1 MKKGLFFLLFMVAF
15 VFKGFSQSTPA
26 DSTEMYAYIDSV
38 LAEARGPIK
47 RTDFFNLMTTFNSY
61 MALQG
66 VNGIGLINASD
77 TASMLTPYIN
87 RSDTAAMLATYTRYN
102 EFLDSI
108 SDLRTNLQL
117 DVLQLTDTAA
127 MLQSYI
133 QRGDTASMLN
143 SYINRNDTATAFAP
157 FIERSDT
164 ATMLTAYISRND
176 TASMLNSYTRRAELE
191 DTALAI
197 RNDLTA
203 VIGTKTDTTEF
214 NALELTYN
222 PNSQPI
228 LNKHYRAVDKQTIY
242 IEEINN
248 AAQGV
253 SRLLNTTLSSGR
265 NAYQDAEV
273 VWIADNSDS
282 AVTYSNKGANFTLSR
297 NGKIYGKNNE
307 GDWFEWSSYYPNID
321 FQENKQKAGL
331 RLFSYIDYGYYRSRV
346 EADTATLYSI
356 DTCTQ
361 NKIEY
366 NVSNSSITLIPD
378 GAKAGSLY
386 SIFPN
391 DGSGDFSVTRATTA
405 TRVNASGL
413 IESVAANVPRID
425 YTGGGCPSLL
435 LEPQRTN
442 IVTHSEDFTTT
453 WTLGGTII
461 TANQTISPR
470 GDTTGSLIQGN
481 GTTSIAYAR
490 ITGITLPAG
499 VNTQSFYVKYINTQ
513 WVRLTFEQF
522 DNSGVVY
529 LDILNGAVGSSTG
542 GVTGSI
548 EDAGNGWFRISA
560 TLDIGTTDLTG
571 RAPFFSLVDADGSP
585 VFPNTTAQAQAKAY
599 IWGAQLEAGAYATSY
614 IPTSG
619 TTVTRNADVINLT
632 GAAALL
638 GDSEGTLFWEASIFD
653 ADGNGGSLSLSDGTL
668 NNWVR
673 IGKNNVTTAVAFFI
687 GEGGN
692 IQLNASGGT
701 WSDNTFLK
709 AALGYATNDFTGW
722 VNGVQVVTDTSGST
736 FSSGTLTR
744 VDFSSSG
751 ITAPFYGRI
760 RQLAVFPTRL
770 TNAELQT
777 LTQ

>member
-15 VFKGFSQSTPA
+15 IFKGFSQSTPA

-66 VNGIGLINASD
+66 VNGIAIINAGD
-77 TASMLTPYIN
+77 TASMLTPYISRN
-87 RSDTAAMLATYTRYN
+87 DTAAAFIPFIERSDTASMLASYIQRSDTAAMLT
-102 EFLDSI
+102 
-108 SDLRTNLQL
+108 
-117 DVLQLTDTAA
+117 
-127 MLQSYI
+127 
-133 QRGDTASMLN
+133 
-143 SYINRNDTATAFAP
+143 SYINRADTAAAFAP

-164 ATMLTAYISRND
+164 ASMLTPYISRNDTASAFAPFIERGD

-203 VIGTKTDTTEF
+203 VIGSKTDTTEF

-228 LNKHYRAVDKQTIY
+228 LNKHYRKVDKQTIY

-253 SRLLNTTLSSGR
+253 SRLLNTTLSSSR

-307 GDWFEWSSYYPNID
+307 GDWFEWLSYYPNID

-331 RLFSYIDYGYYRSRV
+331 RLFSYIDYGFYRSRV

-356 DTCTQ
+356 DSCTQ

-405 TRVNASGL
+405 TRINEDGL
-413 IESVAANVPRID
+413 IESVGVNVPRID
-425 YTGGGCPSLL
+425 YAGGGCPSLL

-442 IVTHSEDFTTT
+442 LFLNSQTGATQNVTVANTTQYTVSFSGTGTITFTGGYVGSLVGTGSTARDRVSVTFTTT
-453 WTLGGTII
+453 STSVVCTITGTVDYVNFEAGNYATSWIE
-461 TANQTISPR
+461 
-470 GDTTGSLIQGN
+470 TTGS
-481 GTTSIAYAR
+481 
-490 ITGITLPAG
+490 
-499 VNTQSFYVKYINTQ
+499 
-513 WVRLTFEQF
+513 
-522 DNSGVVY
+522 
-529 LDILNGAVGSSTG
+529 
-542 GVTGSI
+542 
-548 EDAGNGWFRISA
+548 
-560 TLDIGTTDLTG
+560 
-571 RAPFFSLVDADGSP
+571 
-585 VFPNTTAQAQAKAY
+585 
-599 IWGAQLEAGAYATSY
+599 
-614 IPTSG
+614 
-619 TTVTRNADVINLT
+619 TVTRNADVINLN
-632 GAAALL
+632 GVAALL
-638 GDSEGTLFWEASIFD
+638 GDSEGTLILKASLLD
-653 ADGNGGSLSLSDGTL
+653 AVNDQYLALSDGTTA
-668 NNWVR
+668 NR
-673 IGKNNVTTAVAFFI
+673 IYFRLAGSYRMQMF
-687 GEGGN
+687 EGGVQQSNLSFGSFNAGEVFTIAFRYAQNDIALFANGIKLDQDNSAN
-692 IQLNASGGT
+692 IY
-701 WSDNTFLK
+701 SD
-709 AALGYATNDFTGW
+709 
-722 VNGVQVVTDTSGST
+722 
-736 FSSGTLTR
+736 GTLTDVR
-744 VDFSSSG
+744 FTRGDGVG
-751 ITAPFYGRI
+751 NFYGNI
-760 RQLAVFPTRL
+760 EEIMVFPTAL
-770 TNAELQT
+770 TDTQLQT